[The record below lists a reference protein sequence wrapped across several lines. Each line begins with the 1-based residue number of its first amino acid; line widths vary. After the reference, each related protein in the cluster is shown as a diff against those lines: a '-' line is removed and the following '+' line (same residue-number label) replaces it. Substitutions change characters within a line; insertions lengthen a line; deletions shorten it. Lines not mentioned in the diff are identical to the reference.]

1 MTVKNEQLLI
11 IGGSD
16 AGISAAIQA
25 KESEPTLQ
33 VKIILA
39 DEYPNL
45 SICGFPYAASREVPD
60 WHSLS
65 HRGLKELEALGI
77 EFDLNTLVNSI
88 DAENHLVSGVR
99 SNGAVTYKY
108 NKLIVATGAIPKVDA
123 FQGFSFNDTQEN
135 NSKIHVLHTMS
146 DYLSLDTALN
156 QAKNTA
162 IIGAG
167 YIGVEMAEAMVR
179 RKLNVTLYQRSN
191 EILSTVENEFG
202 SMAHQELTQNRVTVL
217 TDRTILSVVSSA
229 TSVKI
234 KSTDLGNITDDRS
247 FDTVLIVTGVQPNTQ
262 LLEAAGA
269 KTGVAGAISVDEFMH
284 TTLPD
289 IWAAGDLVE
298 TDHRLLGKT
307 YLPLGTTAHKQGRI
321 AGLNVV
327 GQRCRFRGIVGTQV
341 IRAFNL
347 VIART
352 GLLPKE
358 AENAGFSTLS
368 STSTVFDHNSYFPN
382 ASKITIKLTADKES
396 RLLLGAQLIGNYG
409 SEIAKRNDIFATAI
423 FNKMTINDLDDLDLS
438 YSPPIA
444 SPWDPVQQAAQ
455 DWEAVFDK
463 SK

>member
-108 NKLIVATGAIPKVDA
+108 NKMIVATGAIPKVDA

-156 QAKNTA
+156 KAKNTA

-202 SMAHQELTQNRVTVL
+202 SMA
-217 TDRTILSVVSSA
+217 
-229 TSVKI
+229 
-234 KSTDLGNITDDRS
+234 
-247 FDTVLIVTGVQPNTQ
+247 
-262 LLEAAGA
+262 
-269 KTGVAGAISVDEFMH
+269 
-284 TTLPD
+284 
-289 IWAAGDLVE
+289 
-298 TDHRLLGKT
+298 
-307 YLPLGTTAHKQGRI
+307 
-321 AGLNVV
+321 
-327 GQRCRFRGIVGTQV
+327 
-341 IRAFNL
+341 
-347 VIART
+347 
-352 GLLPKE
+352 
-358 AENAGFSTLS
+358 
-368 STSTVFDHNSYFPN
+368 
-382 ASKITIKLTADKES
+382 
-396 RLLLGAQLIGNYG
+396 
-409 SEIAKRNDIFATAI
+409 
-423 FNKMTINDLDDLDLS
+423 
-438 YSPPIA
+438 
-444 SPWDPVQQAAQ
+444 
-455 DWEAVFDK
+455 
-463 SK
+463 

>member
-202 SMAHQELTQNRVTVL
+202 SMAHQELIQNRVTVL

-327 GQRCRFRGIVGTQV
+327 G
-341 IRAFNL
+341 
-347 VIART
+347 
-352 GLLPKE
+352 
-358 AENAGFSTLS
+358 LS
-368 STSTVFDHNSYFPN
+368 
-382 ASKITIKLTADKES
+382 
-396 RLLLGAQLIGNYG
+396 LIH
-409 SEIAKRNDIFATAI
+409 I
-423 FNKMTINDLDDLDLS
+423 
-438 YSPPIA
+438 
-444 SPWDPVQQAAQ
+444 
-455 DWEAVFDK
+455 
-463 SK
+463 